1 MGKVEWNNT
10 LQLLKIRKRESKSFL
25 YISILL
31 IVMFAF
37 SVVPMIFNSFN
48 DSFTLNYT
56 VMVIYSKVGLILS
69 IITSIFF
76 TIDYQSYNYKYEIY
90 PSNNKTN
97 FVSYGL
103 FCYIHLV
110 KVQIIALILYV
121 IQYGIFNLLHVLK
134 ENIYF
139 AYEFNILYLLTGFFL
154 YLLYGFLAISVII
167 FIGSLNRKY
176 IRIPKIVFIVFI
188 VFCTISFSY
197 MKKHINMADNIV
209 INFIVKESSILI
221 FIIKAVSISLALIAL
236 SILLNKHSYNNKK
249 ERNHGFITLIACIGI
264 FIILNNYGYGAS
276 SITTMREAVVENYK
290 IYAEEVYKS
299 NSSEAKSEYQIK
311 LNELTSGENIK
322 VYLAEEDKR
331 DFSIQQYNFSPKAN
345 KNIIVHF
352 IPNKNTVNGIDVASY
367 MNPQLAI
374 RYIYDEI
381 HLKVLSKKN
390 VQVVFMEPY
399 SMLKQFVFFK
409 DKGVLKEFYGNRYE
423 KIPGEIIFYVPEGV
437 SMKIVE

>member
-1 MGKVEWNNT
+1 M
-10 LQLLKIRKRESKSFL
+10 
-25 YISILL
+25 
-31 IVMFAF
+31 
-37 SVVPMIFNSFN
+37 
-48 DSFTLNYT
+48 
-56 VMVIYSKVGLILS
+56 
-69 IITSIFF
+69 
-76 TIDYQSYNYKYEIY
+76 
-90 PSNNKTN
+90 
-97 FVSYGL
+97 L
-103 FCYIHLV
+103 FR
-110 KVQIIALILYV
+110 
-121 IQYGIFNLLHVLK
+121 
-134 ENIYF
+134 
-139 AYEFNILYLLTGFFL
+139 
-154 YLLYGFLAISVII
+154 S
-167 FIGSLNRKY
+167 
-176 IRIPKIVFIVFI
+176 
-188 VFCTISFSY
+188 
-197 MKKHINMADNIV
+197 NIV